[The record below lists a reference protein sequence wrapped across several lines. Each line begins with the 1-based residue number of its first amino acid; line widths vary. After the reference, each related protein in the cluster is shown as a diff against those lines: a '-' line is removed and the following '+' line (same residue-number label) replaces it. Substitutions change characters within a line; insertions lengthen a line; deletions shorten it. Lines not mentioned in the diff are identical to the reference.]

1 MKSKPFQSSPPIQQ
15 GGMWVPGVPF
25 QALEESRLHSA
36 SPTLLYHLCTR
47 FLLSL
52 SQPFLNLLVMCQSMQ
67 SSLGQSGSELLVQIT
82 SLFLILST
90 LRTQIPSWISCSV
103 GWFVSSHCKCTAH
116 PDPLLPVSSFAL
128 LSRTHQLQPLVCLM
142 LICMS
147 TFTFIYFFRGSLDC
161 AQALP
166 VFTMN
171 TSAMLKSKRHSFF
184 RSEPPTSSVLF
195 PCLLPS
201 TSSFHLKGIFFRHNK
216 ALWGFTDLP
225 RTDKAPTIS
234 FPSKGNRRRYYI
246 KK

>member
-1 MKSKPFQSSPPIQQ
+1 
-15 GGMWVPGVPF
+15 
-25 QALEESRLHSA
+25 
-36 SPTLLYHLCTR
+36 
-47 FLLSL
+47 
-52 SQPFLNLLVMCQSMQ
+52 
-67 SSLGQSGSELLVQIT
+67 
-82 SLFLILST
+82 
-90 LRTQIPSWISCSV
+90 
-103 GWFVSSHCKCTAH
+103 
-116 PDPLLPVSSFAL
+116 
-128 LSRTHQLQPLVCLM
+128 M

-201 TSSFHLKGIFFRHNK
+201 TSSFHFKGIFFRHNK

-246 KK
+246 KKWKINPDSSASSQAGMSSDILWQLQAEVVNAWSMLKFPGLNSMCSLDWWEMAAC